1 MDFSKLSEY
10 RPNGAIT
17 GTLIIVGVLCLFFFI
32 LFFILRKIDPLKKTP
47 LWLVPFV
54 WLVDMMNNFVKDSI
68 GKRWK
73 AYAPW
78 FLTLT
83 IFIFFAN
90 ISSVYLV
97 TNPTSYVIVTLAL
110 ALCTFFII
118 QLTGIISLG
127 PLGYL
132 KGFTDPMPVMTPIN
146 IISEFTLP
154 ISLSLRLFGNVISGV
169 CVSIL
174 VKKALDGWLALC
186 VIPIMPFINLLF
198 DIAFSLV
205 QVAVFVILSVIF
217 TSMKIKDE
225 EKIYSK

>member
-1 MDFSKLSEY
+1 MDWSNLKDYTIKGPVMS
-10 RPNGAIT
+10 
-17 GTLIIVGVLCLFFFI
+17 TLIICGALIIFFFI

-47 LWLVPFV
+47 LWLVPFI
-54 WLVDMMNNFVKDSI
+54 WLVDMMNNFVKVNI

-90 ISSVYLV
+90 TSSVYLLE
-97 TNPTSYVIVTLAL
+97 NPTSYVVVTFAL
-110 ALCTFFII
+110 ALCTFIII
-118 QLTGIISLG
+118 QATGIISLG

-132 KGFTDPMPVMTPIN
+132 KSFTDPMPVMTPMN
-146 IISEFTLP
+146 IVSEFTLP

-174 VKKALDGWLALC
+174 IKKMAEWFA
-186 VIPIMPFINLLF
+186 IPIMPFINLLF
-198 DIAFSLV
+198 DIAFSLI

>member
-1 MDFSKLSEY
+1 MDWSELKNY
-10 RPNGAIT
+10 TLNGPISA
-17 GTLIIVGVLCLFFFI
+17 TLVIVGALILFFFI

-54 WLVDMMNNFVKDSI
+54 WLVDMMNGFIKTNI

-73 AYAPW
+73 AYSPW

-90 ISSVYLV
+90 ISAVYFLD
-97 TNPTSYVIVTLAL
+97 NPTSYVVVTFAL
-110 ALCTFFII
+110 ALCTFLII
-118 QLTGIISLG
+118 QFTGIVSMG

-132 KGFTDPMPVMTPIN
+132 KSFTDPMPVMTPMN
-146 IISEFTLP
+146 IVSEFTLP

-169 CVSIL
+169 CISIL
-174 VKKALDGWLALC
+174 IKKAAGWFA
-186 VIPIMPFINLLF
+186 IPFMPFINLLF
-198 DIAFSLV
+198 DIAFSLI

>member
-1 MDFSKLSEY
+1 MDFSKLKEY
-10 RPNGAIT
+10 VPNSAIT

-97 TNPTSYVIVTLAL
+97 TNPTSYVIVTFSL

-146 IISEFTLP
+146 IVSEFTLP

-174 VKKALDGWLALC
+174 VKKAFTWFS
-186 VIPIMPFINLLF
+186 IPIMPFINLLF